1 MKKTTSENSVT
12 YSTRPEPP
20 VQLRY
25 AGFDQVAGIR
35 HYKFESAPVVGAAR
49 LFRIQVEV
57 ALFLKHRIGMQEGP
71 SLCLKKLAEV
81 AIADLADGSEQLL
94 TEADLLVYSSAR
106 TALAEQKAASR
117 KSYRPPFRPSA
128 PPVATP

>member
-1 MKKTTSENSVT
+1 M
-12 YSTRPEPP
+12 
-20 VQLRY
+20 QLRY

-35 HYKFESAPVVGAAR
+35 HYKFESAPVIGAAR
-49 LFRIQVEV
+49 VFRIQVEV

-81 AIADLADGSEQLL
+81 TDLSENSEQLL

-106 TALAEQKAASR
+106 TALAEQKAAAR

-128 PPVATP
+128 PPVATS